1 MGIIKSSFF
10 FFVFLRLV
18 PYLIEGVGAEKC
30 PIYQWC
36 TKDEPTVR
44 FPFTLKGRGSD
55 ACGSPGYELTCDETN
70 KTVIELPFSGK
81 FFVRNVYSFLQKIEI
96 YDPDNCLPKRI
107 LKLNLSGTPYQLGEV
122 GVSYQTY
129 SLLNCSSSIESLLE
143 ITKKVTHIRCLSSS
157 THTVI
162 ATNIPTA
169 NITPLNTSCV
179 RFADV
184 PIPNSAIERDVPV
197 DFNENY
203 VLSWSWLELPPYLTY
218 QKKSKIPILTNF
230 HMSFTIIIQLPIN
243 LV

>member
-1 MGIIKSSFF
+1 MGIIKFSFF
-10 FFVFLRLV
+10 FFIFLRLV
-18 PYLIEGVGAEKC
+18 PYLIEGAGAEKC

-44 FPFTLKGRGSD
+44 FPFTLKGRGSEV
-55 ACGSPGYELTCDETN
+55 CGSPGYELACDETN
-70 KTVIELPFSGK
+70 KTVLVLPFSGK

-96 YDPDNCLPKRI
+96 YDPDNCLPERI
-107 LKLNLSGTPYQLGEV
+107 RKLNLSGTPYQLGEV

-129 SLLNCSSSIESLLE
+129 SLLNCTSSIESLLE

-162 ATNIPTA
+162 ATDLPTA
-169 NITPLNTSCV
+169 NIAPLNTSCV

-184 PIPNSAIERDVPV
+184 PIPNSAIKRGVPV

-218 QKKSKIPILTNF
+218 QKKSKNFLTSF
-230 HMSFTIIIQLPIN
+230 HMSFTIIIHLQIN